1 MTTLNDEGSMS
12 LSLPKRHQV
21 DPAQTWD
28 LSKMFSDLTDWQRA
42 FDSLPSETE
51 LNAELARRFKGNLK
65 AGGPSLI
72 HEALHARNALVRK
85 LENLHVYA
93 GLRNTEDVGND
104 QTSAAISKIMQTNAV
119 LMAQWSFLNPELLSV
134 NELQNWC
141 MQEPLSEFRYELS
154 ELIRAQK
161 HVLSEKEEA
170 ILTQMSTPL
179 SQFSEIHSKWN
190 NVDIKF
196 PKAKDS
202 KGQEHIVTNGR
213 LGQLFASADRTLRR
227 NVFDSVY
234 NELVKSR
241 HLISANFF
249 ARLLAGSTTAK
260 VRGFGGFI
268 DSQLFA
274 DDIPVE
280 IYDSLVST
288 VRSQLPLLHRSMNI
302 RKKALG
308 IDKVFLYDRY
318 VSLAGQD
325 QEFKI
330 SFKDACELILKSLAP
345 LGADYVAAA
354 RKGLTEEKWVDW
366 AENEGKRS
374 GAFSW
379 GTFDSNPV
387 MMLTWTGSLND
398 LFTLAHELGH
408 SMHSWMANNSQPYH
422 LAGYT
427 IFVAEVA
434 STLNEVLLSDYIL
447 TQMPDSPLAR
457 DCLSHWLQG
466 FEGTVLRQTLF
477 ATFERD
483 VSRLVDNGEAM
494 TADLF
499 DKIYAG
505 LVNEWYGPESGFEQL
520 NASEWMRIPH
530 FYSTFYVYKYAT
542 SFCASLALF
551 EELKKAGNETAARG
565 KIMGLLKAGGSK
577 SPLDILLDAG
587 VDFRTPAPVQKAF
600 KTYERFL
607 NSVEQMFGK

>member
-1 MTTLNDEGSMS
+1 MTTLNDEASM
-12 LSLPKRHQV
+12 SLPKRHQV

-28 LSKMFSDLTDWQRA
+28 LSKLFTDLNDWQRA
-42 FDSLPSETE
+42 FDSLPAEEELNTE
-51 LNAELARRFKGNLK
+51 LVRRFKGQLK
-65 AGGPSLI
+65 SGGPSLI
-72 HEALHARNALVRK
+72 HEALHVRNALVRK

-104 QTSAAISKIMQTNAV
+104 QTSSALSKIMQVNAS
-119 LMAQWSFLNPELLSV
+119 LMAQWSFLNPELLTIS
-134 NELQNWC
+134 ELQKWC
-141 MQEPLSEFRYELS
+141 REDPLNEFEYEIS
-154 ELIRAQK
+154 ELLRAQK
-161 HVLSEKEEA
+161 HVLSEKEES
-170 ILTQMSTPL
+170 ILTQLSTPL

-196 PKAKDS
+196 PKAIDS

-213 LGQLFASADRTLRR
+213 IGQLFASSDRTLRR
-227 NVFDSVY
+227 NVFNSVY
-234 NELVKSR
+234 NELIKSR

-249 ARLLAGSTTAK
+249 ARLLTGSTSAK
-260 VRGFGGFI
+260 IRGFDSFI
-268 DSQLFA
+268 GSQLFA
-274 DDIPVE
+274 DDIPSQ
-280 IYDSLVST
+280 IYDSLISE
-288 VRSQLPLLHRSMNI
+288 VRSQLPLLHRSMNL
-302 RKKALG
+302 RKKILG
-308 IDKVFLYDRY
+308 LDKVFLYDRY
-318 VSLAGQD
+318 VSLAPQND
-325 QEFKI
+325 EFKI
-330 SFKDACELILKSLAP
+330 SFKDACDLILKSLAP
-345 LGADYVAAA
+345 LGADYVATA

-408 SMHSWMANNSQPYH
+408 SMHSWMANNNQPYH

-447 TQMPDSPLAR
+447 THMPDSPLAR

-499 DKIYAG
+499 DKTYAG

-551 EELKKAGNETAARG
+551 EELKRAGNEDAARAR
-565 KIMGLLKAGGSK
+565 IIGLLKAGGSK

-587 VDFRTPAPVQKAF
+587 VDFRTPAPVKKAF
-600 KTYERFL
+600 QTYERFL
-607 NSVEQMFGK
+607 GSVEQMFGK